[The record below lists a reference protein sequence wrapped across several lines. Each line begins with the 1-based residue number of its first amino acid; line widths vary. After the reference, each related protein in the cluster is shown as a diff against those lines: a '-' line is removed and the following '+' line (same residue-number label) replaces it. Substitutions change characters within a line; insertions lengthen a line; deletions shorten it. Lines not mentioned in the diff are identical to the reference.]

1 MSCQLSGSI
10 VGLKATSSKRA
21 YITHHACQICCSQRP
36 YPSGRPLL
44 THVSAGDTQALKGRS
59 DSVSVGSLGPG
70 VHKALFEPSS
80 ISSRYEVCDFALP
93 TILFGLL
100 LCPWTWDI
108 VFGEIQHYPVN
119 GCLAATC
126 NFRVLAG
133 EDERMSFYS
142 TILNR

>member
-1 MSCQLSGSI
+1 MSCRLSGSI
-10 VGLKATSSKRA
+10 VGLKATSSKRT

-100 LCPWTWDI
+100 LCPWTWSI
-108 VFGEIQHYPVN
+108 VFWWDPTLSCQWLFSSNLQFQSSY
-119 GCLAATC
+119 
-126 NFRVLAG
+126 R
-133 EDERMSFYS
+133 R
-142 TILNR
+142 R